1 MFTKLLNGVD
11 RSLVT
16 KLVILHTL
24 VIAVSNYLV
33 TIRFDLFP
41 GAELPLFGSFPLA
54 AAAFTFPIVVVATDL
69 TVRMVGK
76 EAGRAVV
83 AMAIIPAII
92 ASVLVLLALGDEHAY
107 RVGFASGTAY
117 AIGTMLDVYV
127 FQAIRERS
135 NAWWAAPALSTI
147 VANIIDT
154 YSFFY
159 VAFAGSTDAEGNLTW
174 IGENWHIVAQNNT
187 LTKIVVGLIVFL
199 PAYGLLLAYL
209 KNKFGVDALKLT
221 EEVVEKPKAKKITAK
236 KKATPRKPKAKKD

>member
-1 MFTKLLNGVD
+1 MFTKILEGVD

-33 TIRFDLFP
+33 TIRFNVFP
-41 GAELPLFGSFPLA
+41 GADLPLFGEFPLA

-69 TVRMVGK
+69 TVRLVGK
-76 EAGRAVV
+76 AAGRAVV

-107 RVGFASGTAY
+107 RVGIASGTAY
-117 AIGTMLDVYV
+117 AVGTMLDVYV
-127 FQAIRERS
+127 FQHIRERWT
-135 NAWWAAPALSTI
+135 NAWWAAPAISTI

-154 YSFFY
+154 YTFFY
-159 VAFAGSTDAEGNLTW
+159 TAFYPAPWVGPVAF
-174 IGENWHIVAQNNT
+174 NNT

-199 PAYGLLLAYL
+199 PAYGVLLSYL
-209 KNKFGVDALKLT
+209 RNKVGLEPLVLKD
-221 EEVVEKPKAKKITAK
+221 EVKPVAKIKTATKKTAAKKTPPK
-236 KKATPRKPKAKKD
+236 RGRPRKKAE

>member
-1 MFTKLLNGVD
+1 MFSKLLDGVD
-11 RSLVT
+11 KALVT

-83 AMAIIPAII
+83 ALAIIPAII

-107 RVGFASGTAY
+107 RVGLASGTAY

-127 FQAIRERS
+127 FQHIREKYTEM
-135 NAWWAAPALSTI
+135 WWAAPALSTI
-147 VANIIDT
+147 AANIIDT
-154 YSFFY
+154 YAFFY
-159 VAFAGSTDAEGNLTW
+159 TAFYPAPWVHGVAF
-174 IGENWHIVAQNNT
+174 NNT
-187 LTKIVVGLIVFL
+187 LTKIVVGLVVFL
-199 PAYGLLLAYL
+199 PAYGLLL
-209 KNKFGVDALKLT
+209 NWIQNRTQSV
-221 EEVVEKPKAKKITAK
+221 EEPVKKKTTRK
-236 KKATPRKPKAKKD
+236 KKA

>member
-1 MFTKLLNGVD
+1 MLDKILGNVD
-11 RSLVT
+11 RTLVRN
-16 KLVILHTL
+16 LVILHTL

-33 TIRFDLFP
+33 TIQFNVFP
-41 GAELPLFGSFPLA
+41 GANLPLFGEFPLA

-69 TVRMVGK
+69 TVRLVGK

-107 RVGFASGTAY
+107 RVGIASGSAY

-127 FQAIRERS
+127 FQYIREKYTE
-135 NAWWAAPALSTI
+135 AWWAAPAFSTI
-147 VANIIDT
+147 AANVIDT
-154 YSFFY
+154 YSFFF
-159 VAFAGSTDAEGNLTW
+159 VAFAGSTDAEGNMTW

-199 PAYGLLLAYL
+199 PAYGLLLSFL
-209 KNKFGVDALKLT
+209 G
-221 EEVVEKPKAKKITAK
+221 EKGKVKKTTKKKAKK
-236 KKATPRKPKAKKD
+236 

>member
-1 MFTKLLNGVD
+1 MLKQLMAGVD
-11 RSLVT
+11 RTLVRN
-16 KLVILHTL
+16 LVILHTL

-41 GAELPLFGSFPLA
+41 GADLPIFGSFPLA
-54 AAAFTFPIVVVATDL
+54 AAAFSFPIVELSTDL

-83 AMAIIPAII
+83 AMAIIPAIV
-92 ASVLVLLALGDEHAY
+92 ASVLVLLALGDPHAF

-127 FQAIRERS
+127 FQAIREKYS
-135 NAWWAAPALSTI
+135 KAWWAAPAISTI
-147 VANIIDT
+147 AANIIDT

-159 VAFAGSTDAEGNLTW
+159 VAFAGSLDAEGNLSW
-174 IGENWHIVAQNNT
+174 IGANWHVVAQNNT

-199 PAYGLLLAYL
+199 PAYGILLNSLQ
-209 KNKFGVDALKLT
+209 
-221 EEVVEKPKAKKITAK
+221 KKYKSIK
-236 KKATPRKPKAKKD
+236 

>member
-1 MFTKLLNGVD
+1 MFTKLLHGVD
-11 RSLVT
+11 KALVT

-83 AMAIIPAII
+83 AMAIIPAIV

-107 RVGFASGTAY
+107 RVGLASGTAY

-147 VANIIDT
+147 VANVIDT

-159 VAFAGSTDAEGNLTW
+159 VAFAGSLDAEGNMSW
-174 IGENWHIVAQNNT
+174 IGANWHIVAQNNT
-187 LTKIVVGLIVFL
+187 LTKIVVGLVVFL
-199 PAYGLLLAYL
+199 PAYGLLLSYL
-209 KNKFGVDALKLT
+209 GKKVATEPLVLKD
-221 EEVVEKPKAKKITAK
+221 EVKPKKKAKKSTK
-236 KKATPRKPKAKKD
+236 KKA

>member
-1 MFTKLLNGVD
+1 MFNKLLEGVD
-11 RSLVT
+11 KALVT

-41 GAELPLFGSFPLA
+41 GADFPLFGSFPLA

-69 TVRMVGK
+69 TVRLVGK

-92 ASVLVLLALGDEHAY
+92 ASVLVLLALDDPHAY

-127 FQAIRERS
+127 FQYIREKYTDM
-135 NAWWAAPALSTI
+135 WWAAPAFSTI
-147 VANIIDT
+147 AANIIDT

-159 VAFAGSTDAEGNLTW
+159 VAFAGSLDAEGNLSW
-174 IGENWHIVAQNNT
+174 IGANWHIVAQNNT

-199 PAYGLLLAYL
+199 PAYGVLLAYL
-209 KNKFGVDALKLT
+209 RNKVVIKKQYGKNIRVT
-221 EEVVEKPKAKKITAK
+221 
-236 KKATPRKPKAKKD
+236 RWR

>member
-1 MFTKLLNGVD
+1 MFTKLLEGVD

-69 TVRMVGK
+69 TVRLVGK

-83 AMAIIPAII
+83 AMAIIPAIV

-135 NAWWAAPALSTI
+135 NAWWAAPALSTV

-159 VAFAGSTDAEGNLTW
+159 VAFAGSTDAEGKLTW

-199 PAYGLLLAYL
+199 PAYGLLLSYL
-209 KNKFGVDALKLT
+209 GKKVATEPLVLKD
-221 EEVVEKPKAKKITAK
+221 EVVEKPKAKKRTTK
-236 KKATPRKPKAKKD
+236 KKA

>member
-1 MFTKLLNGVD
+1 MFTKLLDGVD
-11 RSLVT
+11 KTLVRN
-16 KLVILHTL
+16 LVILHTL

-41 GAELPLFGSFPLA
+41 GADLPLFGSFPLA

-107 RVGFASGTAY
+107 RVGFASGIAY
-117 AIGTMLDVYV
+117 AIGTMLDVYI
-127 FQAIRERS
+127 FQHIREKWS
-135 NAWWAAPALSTI
+135 EAWWAAPAISTI
-147 VANIIDT
+147 AANIIDT

-174 IGENWHIVAQNNT
+174 IGENWHVVAQNNT

-199 PAYGLLLAYL
+199 PAYGVLLGYL
-209 KNKFGVDALKLT
+209 KKKLG
-221 EEVVEKPKAKKITAK
+221 KI
-236 KKATPRKPKAKKD
+236 

>member
-1 MFTKLLNGVD
+1 MFTKLLEGVD
-11 RSLVT
+11 RALVT

-41 GAELPLFGSFPLA
+41 GADLPLFGSFPLA

-83 AMAIIPAII
+83 AMAIIPAIV

-107 RVGFASGTAY
+107 RVGLASGTAY

-127 FQAIRERS
+127 FQHIREKYTE
-135 NAWWAAPALSTI
+135 AWWAAPAISTI

-159 VAFAGSTDAEGNLTW
+159 VAFYPQPWVAD
-174 IGENWHIVAQNNT
+174 VAQNNT
-187 LTKIVVGLIVFL
+187 LTKIVVGLVVFL
-199 PAYGLLLAYL
+199 PAYGVLLNYL
-209 KNKFGVDALKLT
+209 KGKLND
-221 EEVVEKPKAKKITAK
+221 TA
-236 KKATPRKPKAKKD
+236 AG

>member
-1 MFTKLLNGVD
+1 MFNKLLEGVD
-11 RSLVT
+11 RTLVRN
-16 KLVILHTL
+16 LVILHTL

-69 TVRMVGK
+69 TVRLVGK
-76 EAGRAVV
+76 QAGRAVV

-107 RVGFASGTAY
+107 RVGLASGTAY

-127 FQAIRERS
+127 FQHIRERMS
-135 NAWWAAPALSTI
+135 AWWIAPAVSTI
-147 VANIIDT
+147 AANIIDT
-154 YSFFY
+154 YAFFY
-159 VAFAGSTDAEGNLTW
+159 TAFYPAPWVGPVAF
-174 IGENWHIVAQNNT
+174 NNT

-199 PAYGLLLAYL
+199 PAYGLLLKYL
-209 KNKFGVDALKLT
+209 KDKFGVDALVLKD
-221 EEVVEKPKAKKITAK
+221 EVVEKPKAKAKVKAPAK
-236 KKATPRKPKAKKD
+236 KTPTKKKSK

>member
-1 MFTKLLNGVD
+1 MAGVD
-11 RSLVT
+11 KTLV
-16 KLVILHTL
+16 KNLVILHTL

-41 GAELPLFGSFPLA
+41 GADLPIFGSFPLA

-83 AMAIIPAII
+83 AMAIIPAIV
-92 ASVLVLLALGDEHAY
+92 ASVLVLLALGDPHAF

-127 FQAIRERS
+127 FQHIREKYS
-135 NAWWAAPALSTI
+135 KAWWAAPAISTI
-147 VANIIDT
+147 AANIIDT

-159 VAFAGSTDAEGNLTW
+159 VAFAGSLDAEGNLSW
-174 IGENWHIVAQNNT
+174 IGANWHVVAQNNT

-199 PAYGLLLAYL
+199 PAYGILLNRLQKKY
-209 KNKFGVDALKLT
+209 KNIK
-221 EEVVEKPKAKKITAK
+221 
-236 KKATPRKPKAKKD
+236 

>member
-1 MFTKLLNGVD
+1 MFDKLMAGVD
-11 RSLVT
+11 RTLVRN
-16 KLVILHTL
+16 LVILHTL

-41 GAELPLFGSFPLA
+41 GADLPIFGSFPLA

-69 TVRMVGK
+69 TIRMVGK

-83 AMAIIPAII
+83 AMAIIPTIV
-92 ASVLVLLALGDEHAY
+92 ASVLVLLALGDPHAF

-127 FQAIRERS
+127 FQAIREKYS
-135 NAWWAAPALSTI
+135 KAWWAAPAISTI
-147 VANIIDT
+147 AANIIDT

-159 VAFAGSTDAEGNLTW
+159 VAFAGSLDAEGNLSW
-174 IGENWHIVAQNNT
+174 IGANWHVVAQNNT

-199 PAYGLLLAYL
+199 PAYGILLNRLQ
-209 KNKFGVDALKLT
+209 
-221 EEVVEKPKAKKITAK
+221 KKYKSIK
-236 KKATPRKPKAKKD
+236 

>member
-1 MFTKLLNGVD
+1 MFKSLFDGVD
-11 RSLVT
+11 KVLVRN
-16 KLVILHTL
+16 LVILHTL

-33 TIRFDLFP
+33 TIRFNVFP
-41 GAELPLFGSFPLA
+41 GADLPLFGEFPLA

-107 RVGFASGTAY
+107 RVGVASGTAY

-127 FQAIRERS
+127 FQHIREKYTEM
-135 NAWWAAPALSTI
+135 WWAAPAISTI

-154 YSFFY
+154 YAFFY
-159 VAFAGSTDAEGNLTW
+159 TAFYPAPWVHGVAF
-174 IGENWHIVAQNNT
+174 NNT

-199 PAYGLLLAYL
+199 PAYGLLLSYL
-209 KNKFGVDALKLT
+209 KNKLADS
-221 EEVVEKPKAKKITAK
+221 AKG
-236 KKATPRKPKAKKD
+236 

>member
-1 MFTKLLNGVD
+1 MFNKLLEGVD
-11 RSLVT
+11 KALVT

-41 GAELPLFGSFPLA
+41 GADLPLFGSFPLA

-69 TVRMVGK
+69 TVRLVGK

-92 ASVLVLLALGDEHAY
+92 ASVLVLLALDDPHAY

-127 FQAIRERS
+127 FQYIREKYTDM
-135 NAWWAAPALSTI
+135 WWAAPAFSTI
-147 VANIIDT
+147 AANIIDT

-159 VAFAGSTDAEGNLTW
+159 VAFAGSLDAEGNLSW
-174 IGENWHIVAQNNT
+174 IGANWHIVAQNNT

-199 PAYGLLLAYL
+199 PAYGVLLAYL
-209 KNKFGVDALKLT
+209 RNKVAI
-221 EEVVEKPKAKKITAK
+221 KK
-236 KKATPRKPKAKKD
+236 